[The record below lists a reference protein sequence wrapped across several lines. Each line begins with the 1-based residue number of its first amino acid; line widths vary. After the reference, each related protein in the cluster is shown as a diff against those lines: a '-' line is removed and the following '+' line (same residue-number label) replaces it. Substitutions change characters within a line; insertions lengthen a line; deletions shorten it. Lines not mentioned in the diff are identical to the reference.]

1 MTNMNISYRH
11 AQGFTLIEMAIVLLI
26 MGLLL
31 GAGLT
36 VLSTQIEQQKIK
48 DTQRLLEDAKDALI
62 GFALANG
69 RLPCPATAASNGLE
83 SPIGGGACSASLA
96 AHDGFL
102 PAATLG
108 IPGVD
113 ANGFLPDAW
122 QTSTNRIRYAVS
134 AANAPGP
141 NANAATTTDG
151 IRTATMVTYAPTLR
165 VCASATGITGT
176 TCGAATVLTNSAVA
190 VIYSLGKDSTNAGP
204 DQAANQNGDQ
214 VFVSHTPTA
223 TFDDQLTW
231 LPSSILYNRML
242 QAGRLP

>member
-1 MTNMNISYRH
+1 
-11 AQGFTLIEMAIVLLI
+11 
-26 MGLLL
+26 
-31 GAGLT
+31 
-36 VLSTQIEQQKIK
+36 
-48 DTQRLLEDAKDALI
+48 
-62 GFALANG
+62 
-69 RLPCPATAASNGLE
+69 
-83 SPIGGGACSASLA
+83 
-96 AHDGFL
+96 
-102 PAATLG
+102 
-108 IPGVD
+108 
-113 ANGFLPDAW
+113 
-122 QTSTNRIRYAVS
+122 
-134 AANAPGP
+134 
-141 NANAATTTDG
+141 
-151 IRTATMVTYAPTLR
+151 MVTYAPTLR